1 MKSFMNIPTKCWASR
16 EKSHEGQKRHLLR
29 PFHSKDLP
37 KLAILSDDKSPTL
50 TRPQSYAKYRRMPI
64 IINQGGWL
72 ILQDLLNERVA
83 EGEACN
89 PHDFNVHAYKC
100 YVYLCPFLYVAV
112 RVSFAEQTSKGILF
126 RSQTYLLLMK
136 KGKNIRGSRKNRK
149 LHISKTFHKL

>member
-1 MKSFMNIPTKCWASR
+1 MVS
-16 EKSHEGQKRHLLR
+16 
-29 PFHSKDLP
+29 
-37 KLAILSDDKSPTL
+37 
-50 TRPQSYAKYRRMPI
+50 
-64 IINQGGWL
+64 INQGGWL

-136 KGKNIRGSRKNRK
+136 IGKNKRGSRKNRK
-149 LHISKTFHKL
+149 LYTYVHISKTFHKL